1 MAVTDIYSVFYLTTE
16 VRQRIHSQLIFYKG
30 AKNTQR
36 RKDSLLNGAEK
47 NRYSHAKEGNH
58 TPILH
63 NLQKLTQNGLQT

>member
-47 NRYSHAKEGNH
+47 IRFHM
-58 TPILH
+58 
-63 NLQKLTQNGLQT
+63 QKDDESNTDKN